1 MVTVEDVRHWAAR
14 PHDASQAFRFGAYLR
29 SGGALVGAA
38 GLRRRSVEPNGGWEW
53 VDVSYWLA
61 KSATRLGYAT
71 EATRRLALH
80 AFDDLASPRVE
91 VRTEPA
97 NSASARDAFP
107 SARAAARSA
116 RPQAPFGLVGVL
128 LGDSLEGIGMLLQN
142 ELGHLFHQGFLGLG
156 GALAGDDGAH

>member
-97 NSASARDAFP
+97 NSASADV
-107 SARAAARSA
+107 ARRLGFRHEGTLRS
-116 RPQAPFGLVGVL
+116 VGQRRGCTIDMAIHAL
-128 LGDSLEGIGMLLQN
+128 LASERSRL
-142 ELGHLFHQGFLGLG
+142 
-156 GALAGDDGAH
+156 DGVS